1 MSGEAKAA
9 TFRINVDKI
18 LNNEERC
25 GISKGSVGEIAGAV
39 TQRLLGHCLLP
50 CCHPPLPLADPRSV
64 PPAVSWAGWA
74 VGSPGKLRESPGR
87 GGKAL
92 FTTAAG
98 PVTRLCP
105 APGSCVFLH

>member
-50 CCHPPLPLADPRSV
+50 CCHPPLPLTDPRSV
-64 PPAVSWAGWA
+64 PPAVGWAG
-74 VGSPGKLRESPGR
+74 GSPGKLRESPGR
-87 GGKAL
+87 GGK
-92 FTTAAG
+92 
-98 PVTRLCP
+98 LCLQQQL
-105 APGSCVFLH
+105 AP